1 MAAMLQRA
9 LGVPADSVSRQPK
22 TTLIGLVGIGAMTA
36 VAMVLVSAE
45 AIALPA
51 RIQGAATMP
60 QLTLQDWQQVQTPPG
75 WTVSPRGQGAEP
87 APAAPPPY
95 PPPPNARQAPPAWPS
110 QPPSVAPSAGPSS
123 VQRDELAPVMAGD
136 GSGLPLELWG
146 GLQLAEV
153 EQLISKLTL
162 PPLSPTLHELWKRLI
177 TAGSNR
183 TGGAGFAAVS
193 LEALYRSGLSA
204 AAADGRHNEKG
215 GSPVL
220 TILSARDALAD
231 NKADAACAAI
241 RNVGNLQGEIPARLK
256 GEAILMTGFCAAEGG
271 KAEAAGLA
279 AELAREQGVTQ
290 NVGLDA
296 LDAIASGSKSR
307 LKASGPLS
315 VIDYRLAAKAGGVSA
330 ADVLKFGEP
339 ALLAAIANDSNS
351 SADVGLPASEAA
363 ARINAIEPAML
374 AAIYRANG
382 KPGGGLSDDASA
394 SPEARA
400 TVFRAAEETRD
411 PTQRA
416 RLITAFVDGMRRE
429 GMGTLASQMAGPL
442 VHDMRPERRVAW
454 FAETAA
460 EAAIASADYES
471 ARQWAN
477 LSPNTSHWAALAD
490 IADPRDGTRGAHLN
504 DLERRALSGQFA
516 AETLHRLVTVLDA
529 LNYQVP
535 IPLWDAASRTAQ
547 PTDGFLPETGV
558 LSRLQDAAKKREFG
572 RTVLLVMQTIG
583 PDGPDGANLLTLGD
597 SIRALKRAG
606 LETEARRVG
615 LEALIARWP
624 RASGGLGGGPGG
636 GLGNGQ

>member
-1 MAAMLQRA
+1 MLQRA
-9 LGVPADSVSRQPK
+9 LGVPTGRVQSRRRPCPFRPGVGSLGMSVS
-22 TTLIGLVGIGAMTA
+22 IAAAA
-36 VAMVLVSAE
+36 VLFSPV

-51 RIQGAATMP
+51 HTQDAATVQHP
-60 QLTLQDWQQVQTPPG
+60 ALHGWQRVQTPPG

-87 APAAPPPY
+87 EPSAPPPY
-95 PPPPNARQAPPAWPS
+95 PPPSSARPAPTGWPPASPS
-110 QPPSVAPSAGPSS
+110 GGLGEPSS

-162 PPLSPTLHELWKRLI
+162 PPLSPTLHGLWKRLM

-204 AAADGRHNEKG
+204 AAADRSASEQG

-220 TILSARDALAD
+220 TILVARDALAE

-256 GEAILMTGFCAAEGG
+256 GEAILLTGYCAAESG

-290 NVGLDA
+290 SVGLDA
-296 LDAIASGSKSR
+296 LDAIGSGSKSR
-307 LKASGPLS
+307 LKANGPLT
-315 VIDYRLAAKAGGVSA
+315 VIDYRLATKAGGVAA
-330 ADVLKFGEP
+330 ADVLKYGEP

-363 ARINAIEPAML
+363 ARINTIEPAML

-400 TVFRAAEETRD
+400 TVFRAAEEARD
-411 PTQRA
+411 PNQRA

-429 GMGTLASQMAGPL
+429 GMGSLASQMVGPL
-442 VHDMRPERRVAW
+442 VEDMRPEPRLAW

-460 EAAIASADYES
+460 EASIASTDYDG
-471 ARQWAN
+471 ARRWAG

-490 IADPRDGTRGAHLN
+490 IADSRDGTRGAHLI

-529 LNYQVP
+529 LSYQVP
-535 IPLWDAASRTAQ
+535 IPLWDAASRTPQ

-606 LETEARRVG
+606 LEAEARRIGV
-615 LEALIARWP
+615 EALISRWS
-624 RASGGLGGGPGG
+624 RASGGPSGGI
-636 GLGNGQ
+636 GNGQ